1 MKFANLF
8 KKELKEMLT
17 IQTIIT
23 TIGIMVLLIVI
34 GNAFGGIIEDAAEE
48 SQEITICDQD
58 DTVLT
63 KELIKA
69 LTVKEVDEKTGMPT
83 EYDESLVTLVE
94 LNSDDYPAE
103 LKRLDIKNVI
113 IIPKGFSE
121 KVLKGEKTELI
132 NIGKMNSGA
141 AMSNVS
147 SNSSAVEAIKLAVK
161 QIYLMNSGLT
171 TEQVLKSET
180 MVEIVDK
187 TIVDD
192 KISNVNTAVVSS
204 VSSMQTM
211 FLPIVVY
218 VLVIF
223 AAQMIISAISTE
235 KLDKTLETLLSAP
248 VSRMSVLSAKMLSA
262 GIVAALNAVAFMV
275 GFNQMMDGMTSIG
288 GAEMNVDEVLI
299 ELGLKLSTMDYVL
312 LGVQLFLTVLIALSI
327 SLILGALAKD
337 AKSAQT
343 LIMPI
348 TFAAMI
354 PYILSMLID
363 LRTLTPVFRYIVYA
377 IPFTHTFIAC
387 ENILYGNMALYWG
400 GVIYQVILLAV
411 CMTLAVKVFTTDK
424 IFTLTLDFNK
434 KSKYENKKKKGLF
447 NK

>member
-17 IQTIIT
+17 IQTIIS
-23 TIGIMVLLIVI
+23 TIGIMILLIVI
-34 GNAFGGIIEDAAEE
+34 GNAFGGIIEKAAEE
-48 SQEITICDQD
+48 ASEITICDQD
-58 DTVLT
+58 NTALT
-63 KELIKA
+63 QGLIKA
-69 LTVKEVDEKTGMPT
+69 LTVKEVDETTGMPT
-83 EYDESLVTLVE
+83 EYDESLVKLVE
-94 LNSDDYPAE
+94 INSDNYPAE

-121 KVLKGEKTELI
+121 NIIKGEKAELI

-141 AMSNVS
+141 AMANVS
-147 SNSSAVEAIKLAVK
+147 SNSSAVEAIKLAIK
-161 QIYLMNSGLT
+161 QVYLINSGLSA
-171 TEQVLKSET
+171 EQVAKSET
-180 MVEIVDK
+180 LIEIVDK

-192 KISNVNTAVVSS
+192 RISNVNSSLVSS

-262 GIVAALNAVAFMV
+262 GIVAALNAVAFMI

-288 GAEMNVDEVLI
+288 GADINVDEILK
-299 ELGLKLSTMDYVL
+299 ELGLKLSTMDYIL
-312 LGVQLFLTVLIALSI
+312 LGVQLFLTVLIALSV

-354 PYILSMLID
+354 PYMLSMLID
-363 LRTLTPVFRYIVYA
+363 LRTLTPVFRYLVYA

-387 ENILYGNMALYWG
+387 ENILYGNMTLYWG
-400 GVIYQVILLAV
+400 GVIYQIILLAI

-424 IFTLTLDFNK
+424 IFTLTLDLGK
-434 KSKYENKKKKGLF
+434 KSKYDKKNKGLF
-447 NK
+447 SKK